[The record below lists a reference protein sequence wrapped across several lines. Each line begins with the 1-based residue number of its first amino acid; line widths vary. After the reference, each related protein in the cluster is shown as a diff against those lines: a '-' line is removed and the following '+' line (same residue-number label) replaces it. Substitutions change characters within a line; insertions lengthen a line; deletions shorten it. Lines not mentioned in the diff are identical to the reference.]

1 MYSRVIVGHSISRDL
16 LTTST
21 TIVALQIA
29 LKKRNAPKGMIIHSD
44 GGGQYYCKEWLQL
57 TTKYE
62 FRNSMCESVYENPHA
77 ERINGTI
84 KNDYL
89 VGYGPQN
96 YIELIQMTTKAV
108 MKYNS
113 ERPHQSIGNISP
125 YEFEKILTAA

>member
-1 MYSRVIVGHSISRDL
+1 M
-16 LTTST
+16 
-21 TIVALQIA
+21 A
-29 LKKRNAPKGMIIHSD
+29 K
-44 GGGQYYCKEWLQL
+44 
-57 TTKYE
+57 
-62 FRNSMCESVYENPHA
+62 FYENPHA

-89 VGYGPQN
+89 AGYGPQN